1 MENKSNKSYHSI
13 FIRNE
18 SYNNFNKEIEK
29 NLENLNPLI
38 HKIISVNHSM
48 SSTEYT
54 ALIIYESDNNIVKE
68 QY

>member
-1 MENKSNKSYHSI
+1 MDENKKSYHSL

-29 NLENLNPLI
+29 SLEKLNPKI
-38 HKIISVNHSM
+38 IKIISVNHSM

-54 ALIIYESDNNIVKE
+54 ALIIYESDDSIIK
-68 QY
+68 Y